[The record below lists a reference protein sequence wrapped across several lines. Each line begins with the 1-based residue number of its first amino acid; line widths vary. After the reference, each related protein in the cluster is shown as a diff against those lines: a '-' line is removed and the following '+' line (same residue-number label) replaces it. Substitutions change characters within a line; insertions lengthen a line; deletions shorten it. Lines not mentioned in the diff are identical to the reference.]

1 MSLLK
6 PIAIA
11 VIASLLATP
20 GYAERTNPAAKLS
33 LTPPAAAP
41 DRTPSPVRN
50 GQRLNG
56 IGTLPLILVG
66 AAVVVGAAVLLGDN
80 DSMPASN

>member
-20 GYAERTNPAAKLS
+20 VYAERPNPAAKLS
-33 LTPPAAAP
+33 LTPPATAP
-41 DRTPSPVRN
+41 DRTPSKVRN
-50 GQRLNG
+50 GQR
-56 IGTLPLILVG
+56 IGSTATLPLILVG
-66 AAVVVGAAVLLGDN
+66 AAVVIGAAVLLGDN